1 MSWKLIYGNG
11 LWVLEI
17 DEKIYVYMFF
27 KRDMKIYLIFYKGVF
42 GVLIVK
48 FCLFVEL
55 VSYFNNF
62 KHTENVRH

>member
-1 MSWKLIYGNG
+1 MF
-11 LWVLEI
+11 
-17 DEKIYVYMFF
+17 MFF